1 MSGMPAAWMI
11 SSNGT
16 EETIT
21 HFLNA
26 IRTQNPSIKPEYFM
40 SDQDHAEMNSIGR
53 VYPESA
59 SLLCW
64 WHVLHA
70 WQQHFSTHNFP
81 EVWDLLKRWI
91 RITDREE
98 FQNTWGKIQ
107 TIAPQ
112 SVIDYLKE
120 YWVNDTY
127 VRLWS
132 AVYRQDRNIF
142 QLCDTNMLVEA

>member
-1 MSGMPAAWMI
+1 
-11 SSNGT
+11 
-16 EETIT
+16 
-21 HFLNA
+21 
-26 IRTQNPSIKPEYFM
+26 
-40 SDQDHAEMNSIGR
+40 
-53 VYPESA
+53 
-59 SLLCW
+59 
-64 WHVLHA
+64 VLHA

-81 EVWDLLKRWI
+81 ELWDLLKRWI

-98 FQNTWGKIQ
+98 FQKNWEKIQ